1 MLRAEFAPAVWSD
14 QVTCDIQFGAL
25 RRSTREDTLLEK
37 AQFEICAHKYVD
49 VSDGVR
55 GLSLLNDCKYG
66 HRVKNGRISLNLLRS
81 PVSPDPEADRGEHSF
96 TYALLPHQGDCGS
109 ETVAQ
114 SYLLNQPPLVVEGA
128 LRPWSMAWT
137 TRENV
142 VIDTIKGAQD
152 GQGIVLRLYEAVGKT
167 AVTALHLGLPCCL
180 VECDLMENPIGSV
193 DGEKLTFSPFEI
205 KTLKAIPR
213 PRGEGQTQK

>member
-1 MLRAEFAPAVWSD
+1 M
-14 QVTCDIQFGAL
+14 TCDIQFGAF

-49 VSDGVR
+49 VFDGVR

-81 PVSPDPEADRGEHSF
+81 PVFPDPEADRGEHHF
-96 TYALLPHQGDCGS
+96 TYALLPHQGACGS

-128 LRPWSMAWT
+128 LRPWSMART
-137 TRENV
+137 TQENV
-142 VIDTIKGAQD
+142 VIDTINGAQD
-152 GQGIVLRLYEAVGKT
+152 GQGIVLRLYEAVGKAT
-167 AVTALHLGLPCCL
+167 VTALQLGFPCRI
-180 VECDLMENPIGSV
+180 VECDLMENPMGSV
-193 DGEKLTFSPFEI
+193 DGEKLVFSPFEI
-205 KTLKAIPR
+205 KTLKAFPQS
-213 PRGEGQTQK
+213 GEERQT